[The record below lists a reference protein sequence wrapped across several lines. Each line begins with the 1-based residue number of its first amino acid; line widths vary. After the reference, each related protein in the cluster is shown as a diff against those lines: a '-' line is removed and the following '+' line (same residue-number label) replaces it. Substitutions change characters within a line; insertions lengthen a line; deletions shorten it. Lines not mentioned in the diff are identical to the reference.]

1 MKIAF
6 ADPIAC
12 DYTIETPYQ
21 QPLGGSQSALC
32 YLAEE
37 LASQGHEVF
46 LLNNSKT
53 PRISRG
59 VVCLP
64 LPLTNQEKNISIGC
78 SPAPRSPIKHN

>member
-21 QPLGGSQSALC
+21 KPLGASQSALC

-59 VVCLP
+59 LVCLP
-64 LPLTNQEKNISIGC
+64 LPLTNQEKNISIG
-78 SPAPRSPIKHN
+78 